1 MSIKAVIF
9 DMDGVLIDSENL
21 WQTAEQDLFRDVGA
35 HITDDLLVQ
44 TRGLRSSEMVDHWCS
59 RFSVTTE
66 TPQSLIERYDRRMIE
81 ELRTKV
87 PLMEGAL
94 EAIRFFGDKGLPMA
108 LASCSAMNQIEAAME
123 RHRLRGYFEFMISAS
138 GGMPGKPHPE
148 IYLQAAKKLGVQ
160 PTECL
165 AIEDSFYG
173 VISAKAA
180 RMKVLT
186 MPDPEEYGQGRF
198 GAADLKIRSLNEI
211 NDTLFSRIQNL

>member
-1 MSIKAVIF
+1 
-9 DMDGVLIDSENL
+9 MDGVLIDSEKL
-21 WQTAEQDLFRDVGA
+21 WQQAEQDLFREVGA
-35 HITDDLLVQ
+35 HITDDLLEQ

-59 RFSVTTE
+59 RFNVTTE

-87 PLMEGAL
+87 PLMEGA
-94 EAIRFFGDKGLPMA
+94 EAAIRFFRKKGLPLA
-108 LASCSAMNQIEAAME
+108 LASCSAIDQIEAAME
-123 RHRLRGYFEFMISAS
+123 KHQLSGYFEFMISAS
-138 GGMPGKPHPE
+138 EGMPGKPHPE
-148 IYLQAAKKLGVQ
+148 VYLQAARKLGLE

-186 MPDPEEYGQGRF
+186 MPDQEEYEQERF
-198 GAADLKIRSLNEI
+198 GAADIKIRSLTEI
-211 NDTLFSRIQNL
+211 NDSLYNRIQTL